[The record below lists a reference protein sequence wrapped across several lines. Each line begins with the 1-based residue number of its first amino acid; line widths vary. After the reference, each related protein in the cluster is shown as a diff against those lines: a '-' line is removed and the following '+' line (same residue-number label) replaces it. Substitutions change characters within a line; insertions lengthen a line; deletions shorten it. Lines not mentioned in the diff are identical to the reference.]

1 MSEIFN
7 SSPALFRRRDIESI
21 TGLSRST
28 IYDLIKKGQ
37 FPKPIKL
44 TARAVAWSRA
54 DVLAWVEKKLAS
66 AVPH

>member
-1 MSEIFN
+1 MSGIFHN
-7 SSPALFRRRDIESI
+7 SPALFRRKDIESL

-44 TARAVAWSRA
+44 TTHAVAWSSA
-54 DVLAWVEKKLAS
+54 DVLAWVNVKLAS
-66 AVPH
+66 ASLK

>member
-1 MSEIFN
+1 MSEPLTI
-7 SSPALFRRRDIESI
+7 SPGLYRRRDIESI

-28 IYDLIKKGQ
+28 IYDLMKKGQ

-54 DVLAWVEKKLAS
+54 DVIAWVDQKLAS
-66 AVPH
+66 AVPR